1 MNKLIM
7 ESTKIIQM
15 KIMDAGFDLVETMKK
30 ICKWDGLR
38 F

>member
-7 ESTKIIQM
+7 ESTKTIQM
-15 KIMDAGFDLVETMKK
+15 KIMVAGFDLVDTINI